1 MPEKELLKEQL
12 EQLSKLTTTE
22 LSNWRSETLPIVAT
36 IFGEKSSQYTQFR
49 GIGQMSYTG
58 YEQQHIES
66 FKNCLSGMIKCL
78 DIKKSNTNNDSNLK
92 QMDIIINNNPSFNQS
107 QSQNQNQSLSIEDII
122 KDEIPPAR
130 LREIQKIVNSN
141 EPKESKLNKICEIL
155 QKTGIEIVSS
165 TLAKVITCSMGIY

>member
-1 MPEKELLKEQL
+1 
-12 EQLSKLTTTE
+12 
-22 LSNWRSETLPIVAT
+22 
-36 IFGEKSSQYTQFR
+36 
-49 GIGQMSYTG
+49 MSYTG
-58 YEQQHIES
+58 YEQRHIES

-107 QSQNQNQSLSIEDII
+107 QSQNQSLNIEDII

-130 LREIQKIVNSN
+130 LREIQEIVNSN
-141 EPKESKLNKICEIL
+141 EPKESKLNKIGEIL

-165 TLAKVITCSMGIY
+165 TLAKVITCSMGIF

>member
-1 MPEKELLKEQL
+1 MLEKELLKEQL

-107 QSQNQNQSLSIEDII
+107 QSQNQKQTLNIDNII
-122 KDEIPPAR
+122 KDEIPSIR
-130 LREIQKIVNSN
+130 IKEIHEIVNSN
-141 EPKESKLNKICEIL
+141 EPKESKLNKITEIL
-155 QKTGIEIVSS
+155 QKTGLEVVSS
-165 TLAKVITCSMGIY
+165 ILAKIISTSMGIF